1 MLYFC
6 KIISFLFMVV
16 NIVLIIVITLL
27 MLCSAFASASEMA
40 YFSLK
45 PKDIEALENRDKPI
59 DRLVL
64 KLKESPDRLLS
75 SILITNNLVNV
86 GIVILTS
93 KLMLNLLDF
102 SNRPVLEFLFETVLI
117 TFIILLFGENM
128 PKIYA
133 ANFSLK
139 FIRFAARPL
148 YIIEK
153 LLYPLTYLMLKP
165 AKKVTSLKK
174 HNKQAITINDL
185 SQAFEI
191 TADEIH
197 EDKEI
202 LEGIIKFGDINAA
215 SAMTARVDV
224 IAIDDTA
231 TFKEVI
237 DLINTNEY
245 SRMPVFHEN
254 IDNIRGIL
262 YIKDLLAHINE
273 SNCIWQKLIRKALF
287 VPQTKHINVLLEDFQ
302 KNKTHIAIVVDEFG
316 GTAGIITMEDILE
329 EIVGEIDDEYD
340 DNEQLYAKLNDNNYL
355 FEAKILLNDFFKI
368 EGIDKQDFE
377 KIIGEAETLAGLI
390 LELEGEIPAQE
401 AEIKYKNYLF
411 KIVSANKRRVKSIK
425 LSILVKQE
433 HEEEEKE

>member
-1 MLYFC
+1 M
-6 KIISFLFMVV
+6 IV
-16 NIVLIIVITLL
+16 NIVLACVIILL

-40 YFSLK
+40 YFSLR
-45 PKDIEALENRDKPI
+45 PKDIEALENRNTPTDQ
-59 DRLVL
+59 LVL
-64 KLKESPDRLLS
+64 KLRESPDRLLS

-86 GIVILTS
+86 GIIILIS
-93 KLMLNLLDF
+93 KLMLNLFDF
-102 SNRPVLEFLFETVLI
+102 SSRPILAFLVETVLI
-117 TFIILLFGENM
+117 TFILLLFGENM

-133 ANFSLK
+133 ANYSLK
-139 FIRFAARPL
+139 FVRFAAKPL
-148 YIIEK
+148 HIIEK
-153 LLYPLTYLMLKP
+153 LLYPITWLMVKP
-165 AKKVTSLKK
+165 AKRVKRFEK
-174 HNKQAITINDL
+174 HSKQAITINDL

-191 TADEIH
+191 TSDEIS

-202 LEGIIKFGDINAA
+202 LEGIIKFGDISAA

-231 TFKEVI
+231 TFQEII

-254 IDNIRGIL
+254 IDDIRGIL
-262 YIKDLLAHINE
+262 YIKDLLSHINE
-273 SNCIWQKLIRKALF
+273 PNYAWQKLIRKAYF

-340 DNEQLYAKLNDNNYL
+340 DNEQLYARLNENNYL
-355 FEAKILLNDFFKI
+355 FEAKILLNDFFKV
-368 EGIDKQDFE
+368 EGINKQDFE

-390 LELEGEIPAQE
+390 LELKGEIPVQE
-401 AEIKYKNYLF
+401 TEITYKNYHF
-411 KIVSANKRRVKSIK
+411 KIVSADKRRIKSIK
-425 LSILVKQE
+425 LSILPKTEPEDEQE
-433 HEEEEKE
+433 YEEE

>member
-1 MLYFC
+1 M
-6 KIISFLFMVV
+6 IV
-16 NIVLIIVITLL
+16 NIVLACVIILL

-40 YFSLK
+40 YFSLR
-45 PKDIEALENRDKPI
+45 PKDIEALENRNTPTDQ
-59 DRLVL
+59 LVL
-64 KLKESPDRLLS
+64 KLRESPDRLLS

-93 KLMLNLLDF
+93 KLMLNLFDF
-102 SNRPVLEFLFETVLI
+102 SSRPILAFLIETVLI
-117 TFIILLFGENM
+117 TFILLLFGENM

-133 ANFSLK
+133 ANYSLK
-139 FIRFAARPL
+139 FVRFAAKPL
-148 YIIEK
+148 HIIEK
-153 LLYPLTYLMLKP
+153 LLYPITWLMVKP
-165 AKKVTSLKK
+165 AKRVKRFEKRS
-174 HNKQAITINDL
+174 KQAITINDL

-191 TADEIH
+191 TSDEIS

-202 LEGIIKFGDINAA
+202 LEGIIKFGDISAA

-231 TFKEVI
+231 TFQETI

-254 IDNIRGIL
+254 IDDIRGIL
-262 YIKDLLAHINE
+262 YIKDLLSHINE
-273 SNCIWQKLIRKALF
+273 PNYAWQKLIRKAYF

-340 DNEQLYAKLNDNNYL
+340 DNEQLYARLNENNYL

-368 EGIDKQDFE
+368 EGINKQDFE

-390 LELEGEIPAQE
+390 LELKGEIPVQE
-401 AEIKYKNYLF
+401 TEITYKNYHF
-411 KIVSANKRRVKSIK
+411 KIVSADKRRIKSIK
-425 LSILVKQE
+425 LSILPKTEPEDEQE
-433 HEEEEKE
+433 YEEE

>member
-1 MLYFC
+1 M
-6 KIISFLFMVV
+6 IV
-16 NIVLIIVITLL
+16 NIVLICVIILL

-40 YFSLK
+40 YFSLR
-45 PKDIEALENRDKPI
+45 PKDIEALENRNMPTDL
-59 DRLVL
+59 LVL

-93 KLMLNLLDF
+93 KLMLNLFDF
-102 SNRPVLEFLFETVLI
+102 SSKPILAFLVETVLI
-117 TFIILLFGENM
+117 TFILLLFGENI

-133 ANFSLK
+133 ANYSLK
-139 FIRFAARPL
+139 FVRFAARPL
-148 YIIEK
+148 HIIEK
-153 LLYPLTYLMLKP
+153 LLYPITWLMVKP
-165 AKKVTSLKK
+165 AKKVTRLEK

-191 TADEIH
+191 TSDEIR

-224 IAIDDTA
+224 VAIDDTA
-231 TFKEVI
+231 TYQEII

-254 IDNIRGIL
+254 IDSIRGIL
-262 YIKDLLAHINE
+262 YIKDLLSHINE
-273 SNCIWQKLIRKALF
+273 PNFIWQKLIRKAYF

-355 FEAKILLNDFFKI
+355 FEAKILLNDFFRI

-390 LELEGEIPAQE
+390 LELQGEIPPQE
-401 AEIKYKNYLF
+401 AEITYKNYHF
-411 KIVSANKRRVKSIK
+411 KIVSADKRRIKSIK
-425 LSILVKQE
+425 LSILPKPESEDEQE
-433 HEEEEKE
+433 YEEE

>member
-1 MLYFC
+1 M
-6 KIISFLFMVV
+6 IV
-16 NIVLIIVITLL
+16 NTVLICVIILL
-27 MLCSAFASASEMA
+27 MLCSAFASASELA
-40 YFSLK
+40 YFSLR
-45 PKDIEALENRDKPI
+45 PKDIEALENRNTPTDQ
-59 DRLVL
+59 LVL
-64 KLKESPDRLLS
+64 KLRESPDRLLS

-86 GIVILTS
+86 GIIILIS
-93 KLMLNLLDF
+93 KLMLNLFDF
-102 SNRPVLEFLFETVLI
+102 SSRPILAFLVETVLI
-117 TFIILLFGENM
+117 TFILLLFGENM

-133 ANFSLK
+133 ANYSLK
-139 FIRFAARPL
+139 FVRFAAKPL
-148 YIIEK
+148 HIIEK
-153 LLYPLTYLMLKP
+153 LLYPITWLMVKP
-165 AKKVTSLKK
+165 AKRVKRFEK
-174 HNKQAITINDL
+174 HSKQAITINDL

-191 TADEIH
+191 TSDEIS

-202 LEGIIKFGDINAA
+202 LEGIIKFGDISAA

-231 TFKEVI
+231 TFQEII

-254 IDNIRGIL
+254 IDDIRGIL
-262 YIKDLLAHINE
+262 YIKDLLSHINE
-273 SNCIWQKLIRKALF
+273 PNYAWQKLIRKAYL

-340 DNEQLYAKLNDNNYL
+340 DNEQLYARLNENNYL

-368 EGIDKQDFE
+368 EGINKQDFE

-390 LELEGEIPAQE
+390 LELKGEIPVQE
-401 AEIKYKNYLF
+401 TEITYKNYHF
-411 KIVSANKRRVKSIK
+411 KIVSADKRRIKSIK
-425 LSILVKQE
+425 LSILPKTEPEDEQE
-433 HEEEEKE
+433 YEEE

>member
-1 MLYFC
+1 
-6 KIISFLFMVV
+6 
-16 NIVLIIVITLL
+16 
-27 MLCSAFASASEMA
+27 MLCSAFASASELA
-40 YFSLK
+40 YFSLR
-45 PKDIEALENRDKPI
+45 PKDIEALENRNTPTDQ
-59 DRLVL
+59 LVL
-64 KLKESPDRLLS
+64 KLRESPDRLLS

-86 GIVILTS
+86 GIIILIS
-93 KLMLNLLDF
+93 KLMLNLFDF
-102 SNRPVLEFLFETVLI
+102 SSRPILAFLVETVLI
-117 TFIILLFGENM
+117 TFILLLFGENM

-133 ANFSLK
+133 ANYSLK
-139 FIRFAARPL
+139 FVRFAAKPL
-148 YIIEK
+148 HIIEK
-153 LLYPLTYLMLKP
+153 LLYPITWLMVKP
-165 AKKVTSLKK
+165 AKRVKRFEK
-174 HNKQAITINDL
+174 HSKQAITINDL

-191 TADEIH
+191 TSDEIS

-202 LEGIIKFGDINAA
+202 LEGIIKFGDISAA

-231 TFKEVI
+231 TFQEII

-254 IDNIRGIL
+254 IDDIRGIL
-262 YIKDLLAHINE
+262 YIKDLLSHINE
-273 SNCIWQKLIRKALF
+273 PNYAWQKLIRKAYF

-340 DNEQLYAKLNDNNYL
+340 DNEQLYARLNENNYL

-368 EGIDKQDFE
+368 EGINKQDFE

-390 LELEGEIPAQE
+390 LELKGEIPVQE
-401 AEIKYKNYLF
+401 TEITYKNYHF
-411 KIVSANKRRVKSIK
+411 KIVSADKRRIKSIK
-425 LSILVKQE
+425 LSILPKTEPEDEQE
-433 HEEEEKE
+433 YEEE

>member
-1 MLYFC
+1 M
-6 KIISFLFMVV
+6 IV
-16 NIVLIIVITLL
+16 NIVLACVIILL

-40 YFSLK
+40 YFSLR
-45 PKDIEALENRDKPI
+45 PKDIEALENRNTPTDQ
-59 DRLVL
+59 LVL
-64 KLKESPDRLLS
+64 KLRESPDRLLS

-86 GIVILTS
+86 GIIILIS
-93 KLMLNLLDF
+93 KLMLNLFDF
-102 SNRPVLEFLFETVLI
+102 SSRPILAFLVETVLI
-117 TFIILLFGENM
+117 TFILLLFGENM

-133 ANFSLK
+133 ANYSLK
-139 FIRFAARPL
+139 FVRFAAKPL
-148 YIIEK
+148 HIIEK
-153 LLYPLTYLMLKP
+153 LLYPITWLMVKP
-165 AKKVTSLKK
+165 AKRVKRFEK
-174 HNKQAITINDL
+174 HSKQAITINDL

-191 TADEIH
+191 TSDEIS

-202 LEGIIKFGDINAA
+202 LEGIIKFGDISAA

-224 IAIDDTA
+224 IAIDYTA
-231 TFKEVI
+231 TFQEII

-254 IDNIRGIL
+254 IDDIRGIL
-262 YIKDLLAHINE
+262 YIKDLLSHINE
-273 SNCIWQKLIRKALF
+273 PNYAWQKLIRKAYF

-340 DNEQLYAKLNDNNYL
+340 DNEQLYARLNENNYL

-368 EGIDKQDFE
+368 EGINKQDFE

-390 LELEGEIPAQE
+390 LELKGEIPVQE
-401 AEIKYKNYLF
+401 TEITYKNYHF
-411 KIVSANKRRVKSIK
+411 KIVSADKRRIKSIK
-425 LSILVKQE
+425 LSILPKTEPEDEQE
-433 HEEEEKE
+433 YEEE

>member
-1 MLYFC
+1 
-6 KIISFLFMVV
+6 
-16 NIVLIIVITLL
+16 

-40 YFSLK
+40 YFSLR
-45 PKDIEALENRDKPI
+45 PKDIEALENRNTPTDQ
-59 DRLVL
+59 LVL
-64 KLKESPDRLLS
+64 KLRESPDRLLS

-86 GIVILTS
+86 GIIILIS
-93 KLMLNLLDF
+93 KLMLNLFDF
-102 SNRPVLEFLFETVLI
+102 SSRPILAFLVETVLI
-117 TFIILLFGENM
+117 TFILLLFGENM

-133 ANFSLK
+133 ANYSLK
-139 FIRFAARPL
+139 FVRFAAKPL
-148 YIIEK
+148 HIIEK
-153 LLYPLTYLMLKP
+153 LLYPITWLMVKP
-165 AKKVTSLKK
+165 AKRVKRFEK
-174 HNKQAITINDL
+174 HSKQAITINDL

-191 TADEIH
+191 TSDEIS

-202 LEGIIKFGDINAA
+202 LEGIIKFGDISAA

-231 TFKEVI
+231 TFQEII

-254 IDNIRGIL
+254 IDDIRGIL
-262 YIKDLLAHINE
+262 YIKDLLSHINE
-273 SNCIWQKLIRKALF
+273 PNYAWQKLIRKAYF

-340 DNEQLYAKLNDNNYL
+340 DNEQLYARLNENNYL

-368 EGIDKQDFE
+368 EGINKQDFE

-390 LELEGEIPAQE
+390 LELKGEIPVQE
-401 AEIKYKNYLF
+401 TEITYKNYHF
-411 KIVSANKRRVKSIK
+411 KIVSADKRRIKSIK
-425 LSILVKQE
+425 LSILPKTEPEDEQE
-433 HEEEEKE
+433 YEEE

>member
-1 MLYFC
+1 
-6 KIISFLFMVV
+6 
-16 NIVLIIVITLL
+16 
-27 MLCSAFASASEMA
+27 MLCSAFASASELA
-40 YFSLK
+40 YFSLR
-45 PKDIEALENRDKPI
+45 PKDIEALENRNTPTDQ
-59 DRLVL
+59 LVL
-64 KLKESPDRLLS
+64 KLRESPDRLLS

-93 KLMLNLLDF
+93 KLMLNLFDF
-102 SNRPVLEFLFETVLI
+102 SSRPILAFLVETVLI
-117 TFIILLFGENM
+117 TFILLLFGENM

-133 ANFSLK
+133 ANYSLK
-139 FIRFAARPL
+139 FVRFAAKPL
-148 YIIEK
+148 HIIEK
-153 LLYPLTYLMLKP
+153 LLYPITWLMVKP
-165 AKKVTSLKK
+165 AKRVKRFEK
-174 HNKQAITINDL
+174 HSKQAITINDL

-191 TADEIH
+191 TSDEIS

-202 LEGIIKFGDINAA
+202 LEGIIKFGDISAA

-231 TFKEVI
+231 TFQEII

-254 IDNIRGIL
+254 IDDIRGIL
-262 YIKDLLAHINE
+262 YIKDLLSHINE
-273 SNCIWQKLIRKALF
+273 PNYAWQKLIRKAYF

-340 DNEQLYAKLNDNNYL
+340 DNEQLYARLNENNYL

-368 EGIDKQDFE
+368 EGINKQDFE

-390 LELEGEIPAQE
+390 LELKGEIPVQE
-401 AEIKYKNYLF
+401 TEITYKNYHF
-411 KIVSANKRRVKSIK
+411 KIVSADKRRIKSIK
-425 LSILVKQE
+425 LSILPKTEPEDEQE
-433 HEEEEKE
+433 YEEE

>member
-1 MLYFC
+1 M
-6 KIISFLFMVV
+6 IV
-16 NIVLIIVITLL
+16 NIVLACVIILL

-40 YFSLK
+40 YFSLR
-45 PKDIEALENRDKPI
+45 PKDIEALENRNTPTDQ
-59 DRLVL
+59 LVL
-64 KLKESPDRLLS
+64 KLRESPDRLLS

-86 GIVILTS
+86 GIIILIS
-93 KLMLNLLDF
+93 KLMLNLFDF
-102 SNRPVLEFLFETVLI
+102 SSRPILAFLVETVLI
-117 TFIILLFGENM
+117 TFILLLFGENM

-133 ANFSLK
+133 ANYSLK
-139 FIRFAARPL
+139 FVRFAAKPL
-148 YIIEK
+148 HIIEK
-153 LLYPLTYLMLKP
+153 LLYPITWLMVKP
-165 AKKVTSLKK
+165 AKRVKRFEK
-174 HNKQAITINDL
+174 HSKQAITINDL

-191 TADEIH
+191 TSDEIS

-202 LEGIIKFGDINAA
+202 LEGIIKFGDISAA

-231 TFKEVI
+231 TFQEII

-254 IDNIRGIL
+254 IDDIRGIL
-262 YIKDLLAHINE
+262 YIKDLLSHINE
-273 SNCIWQKLIRKALF
+273 PNYAWQKLIRKAYF

-340 DNEQLYAKLNDNNYL
+340 DNEQLYARLNENNYL

-368 EGIDKQDFE
+368 EGINKQDFE

-390 LELEGEIPAQE
+390 LELKGEIPVQE
-401 AEIKYKNYLF
+401 TEITYKNYHF
-411 KIVSANKRRVKSIK
+411 KIVSADKRRIKSIK
-425 LSILVKQE
+425 LSILPKTEPEDEQE
-433 HEEEEKE
+433 YEEE

>member
-1 MLYFC
+1 M
-6 KIISFLFMVV
+6 IV
-16 NIVLIIVITLL
+16 NIVLACVIILL

-40 YFSLK
+40 YFSLR
-45 PKDIEALENRDKPI
+45 PKDIEALENRNTPTDQ
-59 DRLVL
+59 LVL
-64 KLKESPDRLLS
+64 KLRESPDRLLS

-86 GIVILTS
+86 GIIILIS
-93 KLMLNLLDF
+93 KLMLNLFDF
-102 SNRPVLEFLFETVLI
+102 SSRPILAFLVETVLI
-117 TFIILLFGENM
+117 TFILLLFGENM

-133 ANFSLK
+133 ANYSLK
-139 FIRFAARPL
+139 FVRFAAKPL
-148 YIIEK
+148 HIIEK
-153 LLYPLTYLMLKP
+153 LLYPITWLMVKP
-165 AKKVTSLKK
+165 AKRVKRFEK
-174 HNKQAITINDL
+174 HSKQAITINDL

-191 TADEIH
+191 TSDEIS

-202 LEGIIKFGDINAA
+202 LEGIIKFGDISAA

-231 TFKEVI
+231 TFQEII

-254 IDNIRGIL
+254 IDDIRGIL
-262 YIKDLLAHINE
+262 YIKDLLSHINE
-273 SNCIWQKLIRKALF
+273 PNYAWQKLIRKAYF

-340 DNEQLYAKLNDNNYL
+340 DNEQLYARLNENNYL

-368 EGIDKQDFE
+368 EGINKQDFE
-377 KIIGEAETLAGLI
+377 KIIGEAETLASLI
-390 LELEGEIPAQE
+390 LELKGEIPVQE
-401 AEIKYKNYLF
+401 TEITYKNYHF
-411 KIVSANKRRVKSIK
+411 KIVSADKRRIKSIK
-425 LSILVKQE
+425 LSILPKTEPEDEQE
-433 HEEEEKE
+433 YEEE

>member
-1 MLYFC
+1 
-6 KIISFLFMVV
+6 
-16 NIVLIIVITLL
+16 
-27 MLCSAFASASEMA
+27 MLCSAFASASELA
-40 YFSLK
+40 YFSLR
-45 PKDIEALENRDKPI
+45 PKDIEALENRNTPTDQ
-59 DRLVL
+59 LVL
-64 KLKESPDRLLS
+64 KLRESPDRLLS

-86 GIVILTS
+86 GIIILIS
-93 KLMLNLLDF
+93 KLMLNLFDF
-102 SNRPVLEFLFETVLI
+102 SSRPILAFLVETVLI
-117 TFIILLFGENM
+117 TFILLLFGENM

-133 ANFSLK
+133 ANYSLK
-139 FIRFAARPL
+139 FVRFAAKPL
-148 YIIEK
+148 HIIEK
-153 LLYPLTYLMLKP
+153 LLYPITWLMVKP
-165 AKKVTSLKK
+165 AKRVKRFEK
-174 HNKQAITINDL
+174 HSKQAITINDL

-191 TADEIH
+191 TSDEIS

-202 LEGIIKFGDINAA
+202 LEGIIKFGDISAA

-231 TFKEVI
+231 TFQEII

-254 IDNIRGIL
+254 IDDIRGIL
-262 YIKDLLAHINE
+262 YIKDLLSHINE
-273 SNCIWQKLIRKALF
+273 PNYAWQKLIRKAYL

-340 DNEQLYAKLNDNNYL
+340 DNEQLYARLNENNYL

-368 EGIDKQDFE
+368 EGINKQDFE

-390 LELEGEIPAQE
+390 LELKGEIPVQE
-401 AEIKYKNYLF
+401 TEITYKNYHF
-411 KIVSANKRRVKSIK
+411 KIVSADKRRIKSIK
-425 LSILVKQE
+425 LSILPKTEPEDEQE
-433 HEEEEKE
+433 YEEE

>member
-1 MLYFC
+1 M
-6 KIISFLFMVV
+6 IV
-16 NIVLIIVITLL
+16 NTVLICVIILL
-27 MLCSAFASASEMA
+27 MLCSAFASASELA
-40 YFSLK
+40 YFSLR
-45 PKDIEALENRDKPI
+45 PKDIEALENRNTPTDQ
-59 DRLVL
+59 LVL
-64 KLKESPDRLLS
+64 KLRESPDRLLS

-86 GIVILTS
+86 GIIILIS
-93 KLMLNLLDF
+93 KLMLNLFDF
-102 SNRPVLEFLFETVLI
+102 SSRPILAFLVETVLI
-117 TFIILLFGENM
+117 TFILLLFGENM

-133 ANFSLK
+133 ANYSLK
-139 FIRFAARPL
+139 FVRFAAKPL
-148 YIIEK
+148 HIIEK
-153 LLYPLTYLMLKP
+153 LLYPITWLMVKP
-165 AKKVTSLKK
+165 AKRVKRFEK
-174 HNKQAITINDL
+174 HSKQAITINDL

-191 TADEIH
+191 TSDEIS

-202 LEGIIKFGDINAA
+202 LEGIIKFGDISAA

-231 TFKEVI
+231 TFQEII

-254 IDNIRGIL
+254 IDDIRGIL
-262 YIKDLLAHINE
+262 YIKDLLSHINE
-273 SNCIWQKLIRKALF
+273 PNYAWQKLIRKAYF

-340 DNEQLYAKLNDNNYL
+340 DNEQLYARLNENNYL

-368 EGIDKQDFE
+368 EGINKQDFE

-390 LELEGEIPAQE
+390 LELKGEIPVQE
-401 AEIKYKNYLF
+401 TEITYKNYHF
-411 KIVSANKRRVKSIK
+411 KIVSADKRRIKSIK
-425 LSILVKQE
+425 LSILPKTEPEDEQE
-433 HEEEEKE
+433 YEEE